1 MTKADLEKSFFELYE
16 RESDSLFRF
25 VFFRVNDRDGAL
37 DLVQESF
44 VKLWEVLT
52 SGKVIENKRAFLFR
66 IASNKVI
73 DRYRKVKEYSLDLLA
88 EEGFDA
94 SIGERVS
101 IEERIDAK
109 FAMKALELLPEKY
122 REAVWLRNV
131 EEWAVK
137 DIARHLGE
145 SENVVSVRIHRGIAL
160 WRKIISD
167 ESRRLR
173 PKKII

>member
-1 MTKADLEKSFFELYE
+1 MAKADLEKSFFELYE

-25 VFFRVNDRDGAL
+25 VFFRVNDREAAL

-44 VKLWEVLT
+44 VKLWEVLS
-52 SGKVIENKRAFLFR
+52 SGRDIDNARAFLFR

-94 SIGERVS
+94 SLEAAVS
-101 IEERIDAK
+101 IEEGIDMK
-109 FAMKALELLPEKY
+109 EAMKVLETLPEKY

-137 DIARHLGE
+137 DIAKHLGE
-145 SENVVSVRIHRGIAL
+145 SENAVSVRIHRGIAM
-160 WRKIISD
+160 WRK
-167 ESRRLR
+167 
-173 PKKII
+173 KIRDGYDKA